1 MIHNPSPLLIDATV
15 LATDRLILRAPETR
29 DFDAYAAFRASDRS
43 TFIGGPLNRAAAWR
57 AFATD
62 LGHWLLH
69 GYGMFS
75 VIERD
80 TAAQVGMA
88 GFWNPEGWLEPEL
101 GWTLFDGFEGRG
113 FAQEA
118 ALRLRAFAYG
128 TLGWTTL
135 TSVIAPGNAR
145 SIALAE
151 RLGARRER
159 DWTSPAGSPA
169 LIFRHPSPEAIAA

>member
-1 MIHNPSPLLIDATV
+1 MINPSSPLLIDATV

-29 DFDAYAAFRASDRS
+29 DFDVYAAFRASDRS

-62 LGHWLLH
+62 LGHWLLR

-80 TAAQVGMA
+80 TGAQVGMA
-88 GFWNPEGWLEPEL
+88 GFWSPEGWLEPEL

-118 ALRLRAFAYG
+118 ARRLRTYAYD

-159 DWTSPAGSPA
+159 DWTSPSGAPA
-169 LIFRHPSPEAIAA
+169 LIFRHPGPKALAA